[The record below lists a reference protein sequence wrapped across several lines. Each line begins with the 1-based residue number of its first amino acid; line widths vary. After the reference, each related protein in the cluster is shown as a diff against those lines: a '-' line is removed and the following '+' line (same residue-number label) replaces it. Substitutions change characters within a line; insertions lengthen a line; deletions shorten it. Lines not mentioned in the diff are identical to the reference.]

1 MDNGVNDSAVVKD
14 DCEVCKQLIREK
26 HRLDIVWK
34 VACLLFA
41 LLAIVFAILFFSGG
55 GTTETT
61 TVNMDCAVIETG
73 GDNNDVT
80 IGGTHYEITGT
91 AETKD
96 NTVVICLTVVAAVAV
111 LLIGGVIIVVSK
123 SHS

>member
-1 MDNGVNDSAVVKD
+1 MDNGVNDSAEIKN

-34 VACLLFA
+34 IACLLFA
-41 LLAIVFAILFFSGG
+41 LLAVVFAILFFSDG

-61 TVNMDCAVIETG
+61 EINMDGAIIETG
-73 GDNNDVT
+73 GDENDVT

-91 AETKD
+91 AETRD
-96 NTVVICLTVVAAVAV
+96 NTAVICLTVVASVAV
-111 LLIGGVIIVVSK
+111 LLIGGIIIVLSK
-123 SHS
+123 SHT